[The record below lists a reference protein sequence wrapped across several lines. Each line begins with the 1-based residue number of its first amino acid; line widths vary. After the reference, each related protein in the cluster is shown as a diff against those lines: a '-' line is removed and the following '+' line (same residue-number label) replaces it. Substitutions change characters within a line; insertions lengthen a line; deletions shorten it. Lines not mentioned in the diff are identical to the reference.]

1 MNLQRKIYQANLALN
16 HFILN
21 NWDFENK
28 SFMQLSNELKIQDL
42 KAFYFNDFLDYD
54 LILYFRH
61 AVFGARR
68 YLMKEK
74 DETIEKCRRK
84 NVWLYYLDTFVR
96 ILFYGAFFYF
106 IFIKYNFLCISS
118 IFCSF
123 LGSSKC

>member
-21 NWDFENK
+21 NWEFENK
-28 SFMQLSNELKIQDL
+28 NFMKLSAELKLQDL

-54 LILYFRH
+54 LILYFRQ

-74 DETIEKCRRK
+74 DETIDRCRKK
-84 NVWLYYLDTFVR
+84 NVWLYYLDAFVR
-96 ILFYGAFFYF
+96 TLFYGFFFYF
-106 IFIKYNFLCISS
+106 VFIKYNFLCISS
-118 IFCSF
+118 AFCGF
-123 LGSSKC
+123 FGSRTC